1 MSSESHHHS
10 GAAVGSIP
18 GPGGEKPPLHGCLC
32 PGQAPADRRIMGD
45 LEGTTE
51 PSEKGTG
58 QAQGRGESRV
68 TEGHLRPHP
77 A

>member
-1 MSSESHHHS
+1 MSSESHQHS
-10 GAAVGSIP
+10 GAAVGSTP
-18 GPGGEKPPLHGCLC
+18 GPRGEKPPLHGCLC
-32 PGQAPADRRIMGD
+32 PGQAPTDKRIMGE

-58 QAQGRGESRV
+58 QAQGRGESGV